1 MALMVYLE
9 SSSMKE
15 GDVMDFWMVSTL
27 NHIFLNVGN
36 IYFGPFGETM
46 TTY

>member
-15 GDVMDFWMVSTL
+15 GEVVDFWMVSTV
-27 NHIFLNVGN
+27 NHIF
-36 IYFGPFGETM
+36 
-46 TTY
+46 

>member
-15 GDVMDFWMVSTL
+15 GEAVDFWMVSTV
-27 NHIFLNVGN
+27 NHIF
-36 IYFGPFGETM
+36 
-46 TTY
+46 